1 MIYFVGVGP
10 GDPEL
15 ISIKAVHVLQNAGA
29 IVLTDSGKNSAILP
43 IIEKWIRNKPVHR
56 VSMPMKGIRSQ
67 WNEAHAEAVG
77 TILNLLDEYDTIAYP
92 VLGDP
97 GIYASSSYLMKLIS
111 SQHPCRII
119 PGIPAM
125 CAAAAAIGIPLCEQN
140 ESLMITDS
148 YSVEQVSDSNN
159 TVFMKSG
166 SSLSE
171 LKANFS
177 GNEAYVVRNL
187 GMDGQWLGE
196 LENCP
201 DDVYSYFTTVITKTV
216 SSER

>member
-15 ISIKAVHVLQNAGA
+15 ISIKAVHVLQDVDA
-29 IVLTDSGKNSAILP
+29 IILPDSGKNSAILP
-43 IIEKWIRNKPVHR
+43 IIEKWIGNKPVHR
-56 VSMPMKGIRSQ
+56 VAMPMKGTRAQ

-111 SQHPCRII
+111 SQHSCSII

-166 SSLSE
+166 STPL
-171 LKANFS
+171 NI
-177 GNEAYVVRNL
+177 VVL
-187 GMDGQWLGE
+187 TI
-196 LENCP
+196 
-201 DDVYSYFTTVITKTV
+201 V
-216 SSER
+216 